1 MAEEVNDLK
10 AIKEEVE
17 SLGVIGIFLS
27 VFGAVV
33 IFAILFTTTF
43 QGKITNLISGGLL
56 LLCGGIA
63 LLKARAKK
71 KQK

>member
-10 AIKEEVE
+10 AVKEEVE

-27 VFGAVV
+27 VFGLVV
-33 IFAILFTTTF
+33 IVAILFTTTF

-56 LLCGGIA
+56 LLCGVIA
-63 LLKARAKK
+63 LFKARSKR